1 MDDIKQ
7 QKIKLNKDE
16 RNNANNKNEINRL
29 NTILGVI
36 DRIYQFLEYKFLPGE
51 QPDELKLAEWVKV
64 SKKRLDKI
72 KNKVQ
77 NPKNNTL
84 QARPNQK
91 SLIKFDKSNK
101 LLEDI
106 EHSKITYEE
115 ALKSIN
121 NIRTDIRKII
131 NKESLIP
138 NQVEVINILFMVDEI
153 FTGEIKSAKSN
164 NEDTL
169 EVFKEKT
176 GRKKQDSDEKPD
188 TTDMP
193 ELECEQLGQGLKML
207 TPDQMLSRLPITLAQ
222 LKAGNNSEKLK
233 NEIRQL
239 LYSLYRSKKLTKQ
252 LYKSLVDII

>member
-16 RNNANNKNEINRL
+16 RNSASNKNENDRL
-29 NTILGVI
+29 NTILSVI
-36 DRIYQFLEYKFLPGE
+36 DRIYQFLECKFLPGE

-193 ELECEQLGQGLKML
+193 ELECEQSGQGLKML

-222 LKAGNNSEKLK
+222 LKAGNNS
-233 NEIRQL
+233 
-239 LYSLYRSKKLTKQ
+239 KKT
-252 LYKSLVDII
+252 YK

>member
-16 RNNANNKNEINRL
+16 RNSASNKNENDRL
-29 NTILGVI
+29 NTILSVI
-36 DRIYQFLEYKFLPGE
+36 DRIYQFLECKFLPGE

-101 LLEDI
+101 LLQDI

-121 NIRTDIRKII
+121 NIHTDIRKII
-131 NKESLIP
+131 NRESLNP

-153 FTGEIKSAKSN
+153 FTGEIKSVKAN
-164 NEDTL
+164 NEGIL
-169 EVFKEKT
+169 EIFKE
-176 GRKKQDSDEKPD
+176 SDEQPD
-188 TTDMP
+188 NTEMP
-193 ELECEQLGQGLKML
+193 ELEGEQSGQGLKIL
-207 TPDQMLSRLPITLAQ
+207 TPDEMHSRLPITLAQ
-222 LKAGNNSEKLK
+222 LKEGNNS
-233 NEIRQL
+233 
-239 LYSLYRSKKLTKQ
+239 KKT
-252 LYKSLVDII
+252 YK

>member
-29 NTILGVI
+29 NTMLGVI

-153 FTGEIKSAKSN
+153 FTGEIKSVKAN
-164 NEDTL
+164 NEGIL
-169 EVFKEKT
+169 EIFKE
-176 GRKKQDSDEKPD
+176 SDEQPD
-188 TTDMP
+188 NTEMP
-193 ELECEQLGQGLKML
+193 ELEGEQSGQGQKIL
-207 TPDQMLSRLPITLAQ
+207 TPDEMHSRLPITLAQ
-222 LKAGNNSEKLK
+222 LKVGNNSRK
-233 NEIRQL
+233 
-239 LYSLYRSKKLTKQ
+239 T
-252 LYKSLVDII
+252 YK

>member
-16 RNNANNKNEINRL
+16 RNSANNKNENDRL
-29 NTILGVI
+29 NTILRVI
-36 DRIYQFLEYKFLPGE
+36 DKIYQFLEYKFLPSE

-77 NPKNNTL
+77 NPENNSL
-84 QARPNQK
+84 QARPKQK

-101 LLEDI
+101 LLQDI

-131 NKESLIP
+131 NKESLNP

-153 FTGEIKSAKSN
+153 FTGEIKSVKAN
-164 NEDTL
+164 NEGIL
-169 EVFKEKT
+169 E
-176 GRKKQDSDEKPD
+176 
-188 TTDMP
+188 
-193 ELECEQLGQGLKML
+193 
-207 TPDQMLSRLPITLAQ
+207 I
-222 LKAGNNSEKLK
+222 LK
-233 NEIRQL
+233 NLMNNQILQRCL
-239 LYSLYRSKKLTKQ
+239 N
-252 LYKSLVDII
+252 

>member
-1 MDDIKQ
+1 M
-7 QKIKLNKDE
+7 
-16 RNNANNKNEINRL
+16 
-29 NTILGVI
+29 
-36 DRIYQFLEYKFLPGE
+36 PGE

-153 FTGEIKSAKSN
+153 FTGEIKSVKAN
-164 NEDTL
+164 NEGIL
-169 EVFKEKT
+169 EIFKE
-176 GRKKQDSDEKPD
+176 SDEQPD
-188 TTDMP
+188 NTEMP
-193 ELECEQLGQGLKML
+193 ELEGEQSGQGQKIL
-207 TPDQMLSRLPITLAQ
+207 TPDEMHSRLPITLAQ
-222 LKAGNNSEKLK
+222 LKVGNNSRK
-233 NEIRQL
+233 
-239 LYSLYRSKKLTKQ
+239 T
-252 LYKSLVDII
+252 YK